1 MDISHVPFALGRTV
15 WRLRVIEWFGSVAQ
29 QMGHGGGTMI
39 ARAPD
44 RWVPWAGATAESKAE
59 AMWDKKLL
67 RPRK

>member
-1 MDISHVPFALGRTV
+1 MDNSHVPFALGRTV

-29 QMGHGGGTMI
+29 QVGHGDGTMI

-59 AMWDKKLL
+59 AMWDNKVAKTS
-67 RPRK
+67 